1 MFFWMIKLFKYRLEA
16 KSMMLIPYQLLRK
29 IVVFQFFGRDFFVE
43 PLRLRIFGS
52 FNVFLDDQI
61 VLV

>member
-1 MFFWMIKLFKYRLEA
+1 
-16 KSMMLIPYQLLRK
+16 MMLIPYQLLRK